1 MSKVIQLKT
10 YLPVFKRNW
19 AYRNWGDVFSLNGL
33 PLSDELAHEF
43 VDRAIAEGYKYD
55 VDVPDEKVCEW
66 LGLNNE
72 GAKHGQRKTRDNR
85 GHSV

>member
-19 AYRNWGDVFSLNGL
+19 SCRNWSGVFSLNGL

-43 VDRAIAEGYKYD
+43 VDRAIAEGYEYD
-55 VDVPDEKVCEW
+55 VDVPDEKVREW
-66 LGLNNE
+66 IGLNKKGTN
-72 GAKHGQRKTRDNR
+72 G
-85 GHSV
+85 